1 MIPTILLNA
10 AAIITILKSS
20 QLNSKPCY
28 FIILVQSVI
37 DLAVGV
43 LGIPLLIFYLAS
55 GLGGITNCVAA
66 TLALKSTLLPTLTSC
81 ITLFALTT
89 ERYIAILHPY
99 AYSTRVT
106 KKRLLIFVG
115 CGAVLAILLFFF
127 FLDQPELYYIC
138 VITLVMLILAFVTF
152 AYIKIYL
159 VVRKLSRSPNRPHDP
174 AAQENTTKM
183 KVFLGQIKHAKSCFM
198 VVVCF
203 GVLCFLPGAI
213 ALTFM
218 PTLKQI
224 ERRAILVWLYRLSF
238 LNSSVNSLI
247 FFWSKTMLRK
257 EAVKKLN
264 SLCSR

>member
-1 MIPTILLNA
+1 
-10 AAIITILKSS
+10 
-20 QLNSKPCY
+20 
-28 FIILVQSVI
+28 
-37 DLAVGV
+37 
-43 LGIPLLIFYLAS
+43 
-55 GLGGITNCVAA
+55 
-66 TLALKSTLLPTLTSC
+66 
-81 ITLFALTT
+81 
-89 ERYIAILHPY
+89 
-99 AYSTRVT
+99 VT

-115 CGAVLAILLFFF
+115 CGAVLAILLFLF

-138 VITLVMLILAFVTF
+138 AITLIMLILAFVTF
-152 AYIKIYL
+152 AYTKIYL

-174 AAQENTTKM
+174 AAQENTTRM

-213 ALTFM
+213 ALTFT